1 MPRSMGRS
9 SRPRAAESLEV
20 RAGGCLVLPCDH
32 NPSAGCVVAGPKA
45 RVGLS
50 RVDATPRM
58 VGVVFPPQ
66 SDNIAF
72 GEFFQSKE
80 VMV

>member
-1 MPRSMGRS
+1 MGRS
-9 SRPRAAESLEV
+9 SRPRRLLGLRAA
-20 RAGGCLVLPCDH
+20 GCSGLRCDH
-32 NPSAGCVVAGPKA
+32 NPSGGRVIAGPKA

-50 RVDATPRM
+50 RVDAAPRM

-72 GEFFQSKE
+72 GEFFQSTE